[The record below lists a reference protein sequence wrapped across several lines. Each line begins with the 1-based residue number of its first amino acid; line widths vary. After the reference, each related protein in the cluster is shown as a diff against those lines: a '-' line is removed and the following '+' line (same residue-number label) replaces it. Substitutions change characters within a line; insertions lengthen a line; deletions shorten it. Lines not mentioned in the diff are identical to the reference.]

1 LDSREDLL
9 GVEAHAARLP
19 PAGAEC
25 YLTWF
30 RNYDGP
36 TMNPFE
42 ATQSNGRGD
51 DLAELESP
59 FNARNTSRDPA
70 ATVVPTTYLRV
81 IVDV

>member
-1 LDSREDLL
+1 
-9 GVEAHAARLP
+9 
-19 PAGAEC
+19 
-25 YLTWF
+25 
-30 RNYDGP
+30 
-36 TMNPFE
+36 MNPFE